1 MIKKKIVGKIMNK
14 WFDLILDKGDEGA
27 VDVYILDEIGSYGTS
42 AEGFISAIKETS
54 AKDKEVRVHLNSPG
68 GSVFDGLAIYNFLK
82 DRGNVTTIVDG
93 VAASMASVI
102 FMAGTNR
109 IMPENSLL
117 MIHEPWTGT
126 VGEADDLR
134 KAAEALDKMK
144 DSIAGIYANATGKD
158 IDMIK
163 EMMSETT
170 WMNGTDAVQDGFA
183 TMVTD
188 AVEMA
193 ASFDIDKLTVVP
205 DALAKALESK
215 EKEMEKL
222 DELQAKLQEAEAKL
236 EEGTKEAEA
245 KAKESFDAGVGTGEE
260 QALGKIKARMDKYQD
275 ATFVIETID
284 LDDSEVKDKH
294 IAKLE
299 AEVKAKDEAIA
310 ELSKDDGEAAIA
322 TEAAANSPEE
332 VTVEAKS
339 REELYKARVAELKA
353 EGKSAEDAH
362 STAHNELD
370 KEGE

>member
-1 MIKKKIVGKIMNK
+1 MSKWYNLIV
-14 WFDLILDKGDEGA
+14 DKDDEGA
-27 VDVYILDEIGSYGTS
+27 LDVYILDEIGGYGTS
-42 AEGFISAIKETS
+42 AEGFITAVKESS

-102 FMAGTNR
+102 FMAGSNR
-109 IMPENSLL
+109 IMPQNAML
-117 MIHEPWTGT
+117 MIHEPWTGA
-126 VGEADDLR
+126 VGEASDMR

-158 IDMIK
+158 IDVIN

-170 WMNGTDAVQDGFA
+170 WMNGKDAEQEGFA

-275 ATFVIETID
+275 AAFVIETID
-284 LDDSEVKDKH
+284 LDDGEVKDKH
-294 IAKLE
+294 IEKLE
-299 AEVKAKDEAIA
+299 AAVAAKDEAIA
-310 ELSKDDGEAAIA
+310 ELSKDDGEVAVA
-322 TEAAANSPEE
+322 TDAAANSPDE
-332 VTVEAKS
+332 VTVVAKS
-339 REELYKARVAELKA
+339 KEELYEARATELKA
-353 EGKSAEDAH
+353 EGKSAEDAYRI
-362 STAHNELD
+362 AYAEME
-370 KEGE
+370 KGE